1 MATNSTRS
9 AKTKVIHAGFLLTDP
24 DIEPKSEQSILIEG
38 ERIKAV
44 SSGFIDLP
52 RGGELIDLREKF
64 VLPGLID
71 CHVHLTSQLDRE
83 SRLRRVEDSDPKVG
97 FNAAHHAAVTLAAGF
112 TTVRDVGAVGNP
124 DIIFALRAAVAEKKV
139 AGPRI
144 LCVGAILSPTGGHAQ
159 VYGYRHDV
167 CACVQSTSGICDGV
181 DECRR
186 AVRRQVSHGADAIKF
201 VATGGVLSNIKAGL
215 DQQFTDDEIRSIIET
230 AHRLGRRVA
239 AHAHGAAGIN
249 AALEAGVD
257 SIEHGSFL
265 DARSLELFIAKGAF
279 HVPTIIA
286 GVTVL
291 EMAQEDGLLTPAQI
305 EKAMLVG
312 VKIKEALARSHK
324 AGVTIAFGTD
334 MGVGP
339 HGQNAREFGFMVE
352 AGMRSREAI
361 KAATVNAAKLLD
373 LSDEVG
379 TIAPGKSADVIAVDS
394 SPLDDVS
401 VLQRVAFVMARGDV
415 HLGVT

>member
-9 AKTKVIHAGFLLTDP
+9 AKTKVIHAGFLLADP